1 MMSADAAQDAHAQSA
16 AEDRTAEPERQGR
29 RRSVLTR
36 FRTLSPG
43 FAVAAGLLGAWALF
57 QNLFRIGTPQVLAD
71 ELTYSSVAWT
81 YVHGQAK
88 TPRLGGSMLTPAPD
102 NFEHPPLAKLL
113 FGLAQELVGHPS
125 ITVDRCVS
133 ALCAILTG
141 VLLGVWVARI
151 AGRWIGLLAFALV
164 TVLPEAASGSVGR
177 FSRFGMLDPVAELFM
192 VASLLLG
199 WEWLRRTGRGGWLF
213 AALSG
218 VAVGCAAAAKENG
231 FLGLIG
237 PAILIIALA
246 ARSAR
251 KLAVRTGQAVLAVA
265 ASVLVFTAAYLPVGH
280 PLTSIRY
287 LIEFQSAHSRDGHSV
302 GFAGRVTMY
311 PPWWANLWFAGHS
324 WGTAL
329 TSVLV
334 VAVLAA
340 VCLRRDLV
348 VLWLLAA
355 LAVPFLFHCF
365 ATHVALGFY
374 WVMWTP
380 AFFAL
385 AALGMQAL
393 VEAAGRFVRD
403 RGSAVRKAVPIT
415 VAVALLAVP
424 VSASAAESGRV
435 AQIKPIGV
443 KNLPGVM
450 KRNGL
455 TGPIIT
461 AGIAWWLTTTYLPK
475 TGVRTNV
482 PNASALNGVETIVI
496 GAPVCNVVIDQSV
509 RALVAINLPAGHVRE
524 VYTDADMTVYA
535 VTGNGALL
543 VPTPAQVSAE
553 RPGKPKDHC

>member
-1 MMSADAAQDAHAQSA
+1 MSAGAAQDAHAPSP
-16 AEDRTAEPERQGR
+16 AEDLTPEPERQGR
-29 RRSVLTR
+29 RESALAR
-36 FRTLSPG
+36 FRTAGPG
-43 FAVAAGLLGAWALF
+43 FTVAAGLLGAWALF

-88 TPRLGGSMLTPAPD
+88 TPHLGGSMLTPAPD

-151 AGRWIGLLAFALV
+151 AGRWIGLLAFGLV

-199 WEWLRRTGRGGWLF
+199 WEWLRRSGRGGWLF

-218 VAVGCAAAAKENG
+218 IAVGCAAAAKENG
-231 FLGLIG
+231 FLGLVG
-237 PAILIIALA
+237 PAILILALA

-251 KLAVRTGQAVLAVA
+251 QLAVRAGQTLLAVA

-287 LIEFQSAHSRDGHSV
+287 LIEFQSAHSHDGHSI
-302 GFAGRVTMY
+302 GFAGRVTMF
-311 PPWWANLWFAGHS
+311 PPWWANLWFAGHN

-329 TSVLV
+329 TAVLV
-334 VAVLAA
+334 IAALAA

-348 VLWLLAA
+348 VLWLLA
-355 LAVPFLFHCF
+355 VPFLFHSF
-365 ATHVALGFY
+365 FTHVALGFY

-393 VEAAGRFVRD
+393 VEAAGRLARD
-403 RGSAVRKAVPIT
+403 RGSAVRKALPIT

-424 VSASAAESGRV
+424 VSASAAQSGRV
-435 AQIKPIGV
+435 AQIKPIGI
-443 KNLPGVM
+443 KTLPGLM

-455 TGPIIT
+455 TGPVIT
-461 AGIAWWLTTTYLPK
+461 AGIAWWLAATYLPGI
-475 TGVRTNV
+475 GVRTNV

-496 GAPVCNVVIDQSV
+496 GAPQCNVLIDQSV

-524 VYTDADMTVYA
+524 IYTDPDMTVYA
-535 VTGNGALL
+535 ATGNGALL

-553 RPGKPKDHC
+553 RPGRPKDHC